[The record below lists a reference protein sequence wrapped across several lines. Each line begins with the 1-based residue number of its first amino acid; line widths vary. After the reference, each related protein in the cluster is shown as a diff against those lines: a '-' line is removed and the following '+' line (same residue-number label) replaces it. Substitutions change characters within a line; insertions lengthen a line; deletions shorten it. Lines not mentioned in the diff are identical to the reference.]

1 MIIKK
6 TIQIVLLIGAA
17 AAMLA
22 ACGPKNSPEPFGGG
36 KNAADTAAAAKAME
50 GASEPVQAL
59 YKQRC
64 LSCHGGALEGKVG
77 PSTNLQQVG
86 GRFTKEQIA
95 AQIARGGGGMP
106 GFQDKL
112 SAEEIEGLSAW
123 LAGKK

>member
-1 MIIKK
+1 MNQRRN
-6 TIQIVLLIGAA
+6 TLRTVLLLGVIAA
-17 AAMLA
+17 LLA
-22 ACGPKNSPEPFGGG
+22 ACGPKNSPEPFGGTKG
-36 KNAADTAAAAKAME
+36 ADSAAAAKAME
-50 GASEPVQAL
+50 GAAEPVQAL

-64 LSCHGGALEGKVG
+64 LSCHGSALEGKVG

-86 GRFTKEQIA
+86 GRLGKDQIA

-112 SAEEIEGLSAW
+112 SAEEIDGLAAW